1 MYFVPIRM
9 HFSRALLL
17 FLLVVS
23 TSCGRFGAVYP
34 PRPVQSPSPPIADPA
49 PSRIVTHV
57 SVTSSA
63 LKASLDDAVPK
74 IGEGTFALGGQ
85 RRYWWQR
92 APLELSFS
100 QGRIVLDAH
109 VTAKVDMGLASP
121 ELAVDLHV
129 VAEPVINTEYA
140 VKLQSVD
147 VKATSS
153 DRKVKVADS
162 LAGVLDL
169 LSTQVAAK
177 LKDFSQDLRPTIE
190 KAYARVAVPI
200 PVPIGDAKGCAL
212 LKVVGIEAGP
222 TVVADGIE
230 KDLAIVVAPSVT
242 IPCAEPD
249 ANVPLPPLSNVATL
263 VPGPFTVTVPVAASY
278 DELTR
283 AMGVVFTDGKYFFS
297 TEYPKLYLE
306 KPDLYESEG
315 KMVLKMHIT
324 GPVHKFGI
332 DADLDGDLFL
342 TGHLSVVDNELSIP
356 DLEPTIE
363 TKNFLLS
370 LKAMSDGDKIRDQ
383 ARAAMRLDLGERL
396 APVRDKLGADLTFG
410 DANGCFKGDVDKLEI
425 TGAYPHGSYV
435 RIYVAVT
442 ARTSASMP
450 CATPPAPAPAP
461 AP

>member
-1 MYFVPIRM
+1 MWLFAIA
-9 HFSRALLL
+9 AL
-17 FLLVVS
+17 V
-23 TSCGRFGAVYP
+23 SCGRFGAVYP
-34 PRPVQSPSPPIADPA
+34 PRPVQSPSPPVADPA
-49 PSRIVTHV
+49 PSRIVVHV
-57 SVTSSA
+57 AVTSAS
-63 LKASLDDAVPK
+63 LKTALDDAVPK
-74 IGEGTFALGGQ
+74 IGEGTFAMGGQ

-92 APLELSFS
+92 MPLDLTFS

-109 VTAKVDMGLASP
+109 VTAKVDVGVASP
-121 ELAVDLHV
+121 EFSIDLHV

-140 VKLQSVD
+140 LKLQGVE
-147 VKATSS
+147 VKATSA
-153 DRKVKVADS
+153 DRKVRMAES

-169 LSTQVAAK
+169 VSSQVTAK
-177 LKDFSQDLRPTIE
+177 LKEFSQDLKPTIA

-200 PVPIGDAKGCAL
+200 PVPIGEAKGCAL
-212 LKVVGIEAGP
+212 LKVLGVEAGP

-249 ANVPLPPLSNVATL
+249 ANVPLPALANVATL
-263 VPGPFTVTVPVAASY
+263 VSGPFTVTVPVAASY
-278 DELTR
+278 EELTR

-297 TEYPKLYLE
+297 AEYPKLYLE

-342 TGHLSVVDNELSIP
+342 TGHLSVIDNELAIP

-363 TKNFLLS
+363 TRNFLLS
-370 LKAMSDGDKIRDQ
+370 LKAMTDGDKIRDQ
-383 ARAAMRLDLGERL
+383 ARASMRLDLGERL
-396 APVRDKLGADLTFG
+396 KPVRDKLGLDLTFG
-410 DANGCFKGDVDKLEI
+410 DESGCFKGDVDKLEI

-435 RIYVAVT
+435 RVYVAVT
-442 ARTSASMP
+442 ARATASMP
-450 CATPPAPAPAP
+450 CATPPPVPPPAPLVGDHP
-461 AP
+461 